1 MSLHP
6 VCLDLLAR
14 GCCSLLRWR
23 TLDGKQMWEEN
34 VNFYL
39 GHVSFD
45 MPEINPN
52 EDVKEAVY
60 I

>member
-1 MSLHP
+1 M
-6 VCLDLLAR
+6 LLFTEVENI
-14 GCCSLLRWR
+14 GWE
-23 TLDGKQMWEEN
+23 QMWEEN

-39 GHVSFD
+39 GHVLFD